1 MTLNLLQ
8 TWTKKTKNYIQLKI
22 NLKSY
27 NQNKKIIIKEQET
40 NPELHPH
47 SKFSNK
53 KKTGYQ
59 LIQFV
64 PSSTNQQLPIKKQ
77 TTETT
82 TSSNVNT
89 TNSSMTTPSKNITSL
104 KSTTIANKQIQ
115 ILKKTTPTA
124 TVDTTDQ
131 ETKKLQTLTQLNQ
144 SPNPTVKVRQI
155 QIFLLL
161 F

>member
-1 MTLNLLQ
+1 
-8 TWTKKTKNYIQLKI
+8 
-22 NLKSY
+22 
-27 NQNKKIIIKEQET
+27 
-40 NPELHPH
+40 
-47 SKFSNK
+47 
-53 KKTGYQ
+53 
-59 LIQFV
+59 V

-89 TNSSMTTPSKNITSL
+89 TNSSMNTPSKNITSL
-104 KSTTIANKQIQ
+104 KSTTIATKQIQ
-115 ILKKTTPTA
+115 ILKKPTPTA

-131 ETKKLQTLTQLNQ
+131 ETKKLQTITQLNQ

-155 QIFLLL
+155 QFFLLL